1 MSRLYIKQIP
11 CFLIMSNYLA
21 IATVTATLQRIL
33 QDTVQLD
40 VEGARVTTV
49 RPDNVGRGIPETGVN
64 IFLYRV
70 TPVNWRNQDLPG
82 RRSTGE
88 LKKRPQIALELNYI
102 VTCYGNEVE
111 LEPQRLLGSV
121 VRTMHSQPILKSE
134 AIRNTLE
141 DSSFRYL
148 RESDLPEQVELVQFA
163 PLGLSTEDL
172 SKIWSIFFQT
182 PYSLSIAYRGSAVL
196 IESQDIPRRALPV
209 REPIISISPQ
219 KPMISKVT
227 SLDPLTEV
235 WQSTEERLILAN
247 SMIAIEGLR
256 LQGSNNLVRIGGV
269 DAIPQEVNDRRMVL
283 DLSTVSNRD
292 LRAGVQGIQ
301 VIKRNSQDRRINES
315 NVFPIV
321 VLPTLHKIAVEA
333 VNPIG
338 EELYTVRVT
347 IETKPNLGKNQRLNL
362 LLNST
367 TDHRDREYVFKIPPL
382 EADSDLIITE
392 ISPIASGEY
401 LVRLQVGGV
410 ESLLTVD
417 TDKNSPNFQ
426 KYIRPLLVI
435 ANLEHQ

>member
-1 MSRLYIKQIP
+1 
-11 CFLIMSNYLA
+11 MSNYLA

-33 QDTVQLD
+33 QDTVQAD

-70 TPVNWRNQDLPG
+70 APLNWRNQDLPG

-88 LKKRPQIALELNYI
+88 LQQRPRIALELNYI

-121 VRTMHSQPILKSE
+121 VRTMHSYPILKPE

-141 DSSFRYL
+141 DASFRYL
-148 RESDLPEQVELVQFA
+148 RESDLPDQVELVRFA

-182 PYSLSIAYRGSAVL
+182 PYSLSIAYQGSVVL

-209 REPIISISPQ
+209 REPVFGLSPQ
-219 KPMISKVT
+219 KPTIEKVT

-235 WQSTEERLILAN
+235 WQSTEDKLVLAD
-247 SMIAIEGLR
+247 STIAIAGLR
-256 LQGSNNLVRIGGV
+256 LEGNNNLIRIGGV
-269 DAIPQEVNDRRMVL
+269 DVIPQSVSDRQIIL
-283 DLSTVSNRD
+283 DLSTVSNND

-301 VIKRNSQDRRINES
+301 VIKLNSQEQRINES
-315 NVFPIV
+315 NVFPLVI
-321 VLPTLHKIAVEA
+321 LPTLHKIAVEA
-333 VNPIG
+333 VRPIG
-338 EELYTVRVT
+338 EELYTVRVSIT
-347 IETKPNLGKNQRLNL
+347 ARPTMGKNQRLNL

-367 TDHRDREYVFKIPPL
+367 TGRRDREYVFKIPPL
-382 EADSDLIITE
+382 ETDSQSIITE
-392 ISPIASGEY
+392 ISPIAPGEY
-401 LVRLQVGGV
+401 LARLQVDGV
-410 ESLLTVD
+410 ESLLTID
-417 TDKNSPNFQ
+417 TDKNSPNYQ
-426 KYIRPLLVI
+426 KYIAPLLVVSG
-435 ANLEHQ
+435 